1 MIINR
6 LFKAD
11 EYDDNIKRVIPY
23 YEDIYAQT
31 ADIVNKYVQ
40 SAVSWLDVGCGTGKW
55 EVLLLKPRILRNLHF
70 AIALLK

>member
-1 MIINR
+1 MDDNKSA
-6 LFKAD
+6 FKAD

-40 SAVSWLDVGCGTGKW
+40 SAVSWLDVGCGTGKMGSC
-55 EVLLLKPRILRNLHF
+55 LLYTSPSPRDS
-70 AIALLK
+70 

>member
-1 MIINR
+1 MNDNKSA
-6 LFKAD
+6 FKAD

-40 SAVSWLDVGCGTGKW
+40 SAVSWLDVGCGTGKMGS
-55 EVLLLKPRILRNLHF
+55 
-70 AIALLK
+70 IACNGYTGQSLF